1 MGWQMKRPSLTAWIL
16 IGLVAGVAF
25 GAAFPAPAVK
35 LGLLGTIFLRLIKSI
50 IAPLLFGTLVSG
62 IAGTGNVK
70 TMGRI
75 GGKAILYFEIVTTV
89 ALFVG
94 LGAVNLVQP
103 GVGVQIQKGAA
114 PGVAPGVAQSSASV
128 DQIAEHTF
136 PVSIIDSMARGE
148 VLQIVVFSFLFGTA
162 CASIGA
168 KARSVVGFCES
179 LSQVMFQYTNYVM
192 LFAPLGVF
200 GAMAATV
207 GDKGLKVLANLAKLV
222 GTLYAAQTFFVVV
235 VFGLVLAIAR
245 IPVRRFIAHVK
256 EPFLIAYSTA
266 SSEAALPR
274 ALENMELFGV
284 PKHIVSFVLPL
295 GYSFNLDGS
304 TLYLALAA
312 MFIAQAA
319 GIHVAFTTQLVMML
333 TLMLTSKGVAGVP
346 RASLVILA
354 GTLATFNLP
363 VEGIAV
369 ILGVDTLMDMCRTSV
384 NLLGNCLATAVVG
397 RWEGFKYQTES
408 AMQTETLDTVD
419 ALVEPEG

>member
-1 MGWQMKRPSLTAWIL
+1 MGRQMKRPSLTAWIL
-16 IGLVAGVAF
+16 IGLVAGIAF

-75 GGKAILYFEIVTTV
+75 GGKAVLYFEIVTTV

-103 GVGVQIQKGAA
+103 GVGVQLQK
-114 PGVAPGVAQSSASV
+114 GVAPGVPQTAGGLE
-128 DQIAEHTF
+128 QIVEHTF
-136 PVSIIDSMARGE
+136 PVSVIDSMARGE

-162 CASIGA
+162 CAAVGSKA
-168 KARSVVGFCES
+168 KPVVGFCES

-192 LFAPLGVF
+192 FFAPLGVF

-207 GDKGLKVLANLAKLV
+207 GDKGIAVLANLAKLV
-222 GTLYAAQTFFVVV
+222 GTLYAAQAFFVVV
-235 VFGLVLAIAR
+235 VLGLVIAIAR
-245 IPVRRFIAHVK
+245 IPARRFIAHVK

-304 TLYLALAA
+304 TLYLALAS

-319 GIHVAFTTQLVMML
+319 GVHVPFTTQLVMML

-369 ILGVDTLMDMCRTSV
+369 LLGVDTLMDMCRTSV

-397 RWEGFKYQTES
+397 RWEGYKYQTYP
-408 AMQTETLDTVD
+408 AIRTETLDTVD
-419 ALVEPEG
+419 VLVEPEG